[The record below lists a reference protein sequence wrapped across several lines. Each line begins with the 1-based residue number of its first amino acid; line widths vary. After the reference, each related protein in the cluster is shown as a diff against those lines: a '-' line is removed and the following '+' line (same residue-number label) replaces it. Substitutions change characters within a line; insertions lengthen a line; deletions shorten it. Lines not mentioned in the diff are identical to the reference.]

1 MLSGTVNQGR
11 FVCLKDSGAGNEYGV
26 KEKKKVEIKR
36 NTSTPFH
43 RYNAI

>member
-11 FVCLKDSGAGNEYGV
+11 FVCLKDSGAGNECGV
-26 KEKKKVEIKR
+26 KEKKKVGIKR